1 MPVYQHPHNQTPPD
15 PPDQCELGIFPVA
28 VVPYALGALESRTYK
43 YSWSDDGYYRGVQ
56 LIRSLQL
63 AILCGGLKEIT
74 DRQDALYRMLAGGI
88 YGTLYTVEST
98 DPLVVTPEIGPTHD
112 LVVDANDSL
121 LGRIDDVQQVLKNS
135 INGTITDNYTDPR
148 GLKQILEDILA
159 NSGESNDLDE
169 EEIAKLIQIIA
180 ALA

>member
-1 MPVYQHPHNQTPPD
+1 MARYLHPHGLTPPD
-15 PPDQCELGIFPVA
+15 PPDSCELAIFPVA
-28 VVPYALGALESRTYK
+28 VVPYAIGALESRVYK
-43 YSWSDDGYYRGVQ
+43 YSWSEDGYYRGVQ

-88 YGTLYTVEST
+88 YGTAYTVESS

-112 LVVDANDSL
+112 LVTDANDSV
-121 LGRIDDVQQVLKNS
+121 LGRLGDLQEVLKNG
-135 INGTITDNYTDPR
+135 INGTVTENYTDPR
-148 GLKQILEDILA
+148 GLKQILEDILV
-159 NSGESNDLDE
+159 NSSESNTLDE